1 MPGTAI
7 TQAGNYAL
15 RVDTGYDVG
24 SFTLDSAIKGVLA
37 GYTTTT
43 TRTNLLTNPNFETNT
58 TGWQALG
65 TGTTI
70 TRITTDAYV
79 GSACLQVSTGTVA
92 NSAAIT
98 LSSPASSRTPVT
110 AGQPYYLSAYVK
122 VPTGQ
127 PSGSLRLRTLEFR
140 ADGTQNASQIS
151 SAVVVSDTDG
161 WVRLSYADTP
171 TAGATPT
178 VTMSFRVEAP
188 TTVARTYLVDA
199 VLFEQSATLL
209 PYFDGTY
216 AEPYTGYTLTNQQ
229 WNGTANASTST
240 ATWGLTSTYIGSN
253 YPLGPTTDFADIT
266 ASATQINV
274 RRGRRDQGDQFA
286 AGTMSF
292 TINDTDGVFNPFD
305 ENSPYYN
312 TPEALPGL
320 APLRAV
326 ELIRYDDNDNPE
338 YLYRGRIVNYE
349 YNFSLDGLDQV
360 IVYCADN
367 FYLLSQTYMNELNV
381 DVETSGQRI
390 ETVLD
395 LPEVDY
401 PTGAAR
407 NIDVGTVDLGHDAAY
422 TVPAGTN
429 VLSYLTQINQ
439 TAEFG
444 RLFVSRAGV
453 LTFTPRVGTTLSGSV
468 ADFHDDG
475 TAIPYDGLGITFE
488 ADQVVNRVLI
498 ENLGTAIATAEDLP
512 SQAAFFIQTNSIT
525 NSLLDDSELSAAAT
539 YLLDPTPEARYN
551 SVETMFGALTAA
563 QRDTVAV
570 IDINDTISIEKTFV
584 TGSSTMTLAQELSVE
599 GVEHTITLNGHRVA
613 LFTSPTTIVYELI
626 LDDAQYGTIDT
637 TNVLG

>member
-7 TQAGNYAL
+7 AQAGNYAL
-15 RVDTGYDVG
+15 RVDTGYDFG
-24 SFTLDSAIKGVLA
+24 SFQLDNDIKG
-37 GYTTTT
+37 
-43 TRTNLLTNPNFETNT
+43 LL
-58 TGWQALG
+58 
-65 TGTTI
+65 
-70 TRITTDAYV
+70 
-79 GSACLQVSTGTVA
+79 
-92 NSAAIT
+92 
-98 LSSPASSRTPVT
+98 
-110 AGQPYYLSAYVK
+110 
-122 VPTGQ
+122 
-127 PSGSLRLRTLEFR
+127 
-140 ADGTQNASQIS
+140 DG
-151 SAVVVSDTDG
+151 V
-161 WVRLSYADTP
+161 
-171 TAGATPT
+171 
-178 VTMSFRVEAP
+178 
-188 TTVARTYLVDA
+188 
-199 VLFEQSATLL
+199 
-209 PYFDGTY
+209 
-216 AEPYTGYTLTNQQ
+216 
-229 WNGTANASTST
+229 
-240 ATWGLTSTYIGSN
+240 

-266 ASATQINV
+266 ASAIQINV

-326 ELIRYDDNDNPE
+326 ELIRYDNNDNPE

-367 FYLLSQTYMNELNV
+367 FYLLSQTYMDELNV
-381 DVETSGQRI
+381 GVETSGQRI
-390 ETVLD
+390 ETVLS

-407 NIDVGTVDLGHDAAY
+407 DIDPGTVDLGHDAAY

-453 LTFTPRVGTTLSGSV
+453 LTFTPRTGTTISGSV

-488 ADQVVNRVLI
+488 ADQVTNRVLI
-498 ENLGTAIATAEDLP
+498 ENLGTTVETAEDLA

-525 NSLLDDSELSAAAT
+525 NSLLDDTELAAAAT
-539 YLLDPTPEARYN
+539 YLLDPYPEARYN
-551 SVETMFGALTAA
+551 SVETVFGALTDA

-570 IDINDTISIEKTFV
+570 IDINDTISIEKNFI

-599 GVEHTITLNGHRVA
+599 GIEHTITLNGHRVA
-613 LFTSPTTIVYELI
+613 LFTSPTTIVFELV
-626 LDDAQYGTIDT
+626 LDDATYGTIDT

>member
-7 TQAGNYAL
+7 SQAGNYAL

-24 SFTLDSAIKGVLA
+24 SFQLNSDIKG
-37 GYTTTT
+37 
-43 TRTNLLTNPNFETNT
+43 LL
-58 TGWQALG
+58 
-65 TGTTI
+65 
-70 TRITTDAYV
+70 
-79 GSACLQVSTGTVA
+79 
-92 NSAAIT
+92 
-98 LSSPASSRTPVT
+98 
-110 AGQPYYLSAYVK
+110 
-122 VPTGQ
+122 
-127 PSGSLRLRTLEFR
+127 
-140 ADGTQNASQIS
+140 DG
-151 SAVVVSDTDG
+151 V
-161 WVRLSYADTP
+161 
-171 TAGATPT
+171 
-178 VTMSFRVEAP
+178 
-188 TTVARTYLVDA
+188 
-199 VLFEQSATLL
+199 
-209 PYFDGTY
+209 
-216 AEPYTGYTLTNQQ
+216 
-229 WNGTANASTST
+229 
-240 ATWGLTSTYIGSN
+240 

-266 ASATQINV
+266 ASTTQINV

-320 APLRAV
+320 APLRVV

-390 ETVLD
+390 EIVLD

-401 PTGAAR
+401 PAGAAR
-407 NIDVGTVDLGHDAAY
+407 NIDPGTVDLGHDAAY

-453 LTFTPRVGTTLSGSV
+453 LTFTPRVGITLSGSV

-498 ENLGTAIATAEDLP
+498 ENLGTAIATAEDLA

-551 SVETMFGALTAA
+551 SVETVFGALTDA
-563 QRDTVAV
+563 QRDTVAI

-599 GVEHTITLNGHRVA
+599 GIEHTINLNGHRVA
-613 LFTSPTTIVYELI
+613 LFTSPTTIVFELV